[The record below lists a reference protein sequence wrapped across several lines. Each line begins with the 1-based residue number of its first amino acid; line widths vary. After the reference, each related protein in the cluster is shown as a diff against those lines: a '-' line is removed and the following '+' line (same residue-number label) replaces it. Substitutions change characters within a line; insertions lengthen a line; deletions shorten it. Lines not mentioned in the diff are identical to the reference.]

1 MRSFRCGEYVR
12 DAHPQLFWLKEDA
25 RAIEGAS
32 REP

>member
-25 RAIEGAS
+25 KAKG
-32 REP
+32 PPDNH